1 MSVSQIVSINP
12 ATDEINAT
20 FEPTS
25 ARNVDRALELTP
37 RIRNY
42 LCQDRAEDA
51 NLESSI
57 RCLAE
62 LLAC

>member
-1 MSVSQIVSINP
+1 MAAYRDADDLIQIGAYVKGR
-12 ATDEINAT
+12 NAD
-20 FEPTS
+20 
-25 ARNVDRALELTP
+25 VDRALDLMP
-37 RIRNY
+37 RIRIY